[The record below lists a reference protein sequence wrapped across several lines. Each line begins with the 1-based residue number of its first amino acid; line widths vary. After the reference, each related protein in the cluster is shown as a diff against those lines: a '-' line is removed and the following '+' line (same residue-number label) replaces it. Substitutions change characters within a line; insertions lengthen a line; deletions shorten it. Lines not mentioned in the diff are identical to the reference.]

1 MLHDPVKVE
10 ETRSWFKKALDDLRA
25 ASVDT
30 EAQPPLL
37 EDALFPCQQAVEKA
51 IKGYMT
57 WHDRPFRKT
66 HSLGEL
72 GIICIELDPSLESIL
87 RKAAGLSEYATLYR
101 YPGETIP
108 PSQEEAA
115 GARELADEIVSE
127 LLARLP
133 SEILSPSEL

>member
-87 RKAAGLSEYATLYR
+87 RKAAGLCHA
-101 YPGETIP
+101 IP
-108 PSQEEAA
+108 LSRRDHPSISGRSGRCSGA
-115 GARELADEIVSE
+115 GGRDRV
-127 LLARLP
+127 
-133 SEILSPSEL
+133 